1 MIMSEEWV
9 SSGNFSQALKTSPFE
24 QSAQNMTGQTGIH
37 TSLVGS
43 NSSPGSLLK
52 EKTSARQMGSKEISH
67 TSASKSASI
76 VGSGRFEKTG
86 NSSDE
91 ITGHNYKTESFTK
104 VKSQSMETTR
114 SHDKPEEPEQNYY
127 GWDGY
132 ESRFMEDVRE
142 SITSIPKCIPPWAKT
157 VRTKYG
163 YAPLN
168 RLEQESEESKKNMR
182 DKIEKLM
189 KKHSDLMLVKR
200 VESRKQLILEPSKK
214 YDEMDVVKMKA
225 KNTKYYMT
233 PMTKNDEKQFR
244 DDFQII
250 KDERSSEKLY
260 TDKSDSSMSVMKK
273 TSKPQVKKEISS
285 VLESLNKPIKSVTS
299 EGKNYETK
307 IGKESGKCPKVTLS
321 KIREYVKAQTM
332 DPDERRLHEII
343 KVEKVPSA
351 DVKDVRRLGSKYII
365 NVPQSKPTDKATI
378 NKIKI
383 KEKRKLKLHNIED
396 VKEKVTEFRY
406 TQDGT
411 KRESKNKTTTKE
423 SSEITEQLKKEIKSP
438 TETTTFQVTSKK
450 TPIITPLIDEK
461 KTDKVLL
468 IQYEKKSKQGET
480 RSADGKT
487 TLHKTQLLGI
497 KQRPCE
503 DVGEMYLYGTETIGT
518 KTKENIT
525 NVDGIPLSLK
535 DKVNL
540 IFQELREMSLTPEP
554 EIEMIESA
562 AQICPEVSS
571 KVTQRPSELGTDV
584 AMVQA
589 VPEVKSAEVQVRES
603 LLTMQDSF
611 LSVPPPSYD
620 ITPKMEKTKENITD
634 LLEKKLKD
642 LEKEE
647 DQSPSES
654 DAELKEKVERDLS
667 EKDAVDED
675 KKGGFI
681 EEEEEEEGKPGQ
693 PEIAIESERLSELE
707 ESKIEEP
714 TEVTEELAKMS
725 EEEDQNIDEEP
736 TEEQPVDDEKVI
748 EHTLDEKKT
757 SIELLTKTPS
767 KDLKIPSKILEEDI
781 HSKLEEE
788 KLEVPVEKRTTSL
801 DETKELEGVEIDT
814 TKRRDVEDIRSYE
827 FDKSQETTMKSK
839 STSKFLH
846 DKDKIRSRMNWT
858 KDTIYLE
865 KHTCPQLVQGLA
877 ITAMRRPADP
887 ISFLAH
893 WIYKSYENQE
903 REEHDTVFKEHLQL
917 AKTML
922 DVRGETKRFHEVF
935 GPMMSSSLVIWSG
948 GLSHELNLCTYSIM
962 LYSSAVAILS
972 RTIFPST
979 AAPLP
984 CQPRFPSRASRRPHG
999 IYQPLPRKFNTKT
1012 YPVKT
1017 YSPEQSQEDFSKLAE
1032 GEKEGGGEVEGG
1044 GGEEGGGG
1052 GGGLQSEIVQNA

>member
-24 QSAQNMTGQTGIH
+24 QSPQNVTGQTGIH

-67 TSASKSASI
+67 TSSASKSASI

-86 NSSDE
+86 NNSDE

-104 VKSQSMETTR
+104 VNSQSMETTR

-157 VRTKYG
+157 VRKKYG

-250 KDERSSEKLY
+250 KDGRSSEKLY

-351 DVKDVRRLGSKYII
+351 NVKDVRRLGSKYII

-396 VKEKVTEFRY
+396 VKEKVTEFQY
-406 TQDGT
+406 TQDGS

-540 IFQELREMSLTPEP
+540 IFQELREMTLTPEP
-554 EIEMIESA
+554 EIE
-562 AQICPEVSS
+562 
-571 KVTQRPSELGTDV
+571 
-584 AMVQA
+584 
-589 VPEVKSAEVQVRES
+589 SAEVQVHES

-620 ITPKMEKTKENITD
+620 ITPKMEKTEENIND

-667 EKDAVDED
+667 EKDTVDED
-675 KKGGFI
+675 KESGFI

-725 EEEDQNIDEEP
+725 EEEDQKIDEEP

-767 KDLKIPSKILEEDI
+767 KDLKIPNKILEEDKEDI

-788 KLEVPVEKRTTSL
+788 KLQVPVEKRTTSL
-801 DETKELEGVEIDT
+801 DEKKELEGVEIDT

-827 FDKSQETTMKSK
+827 FNKSQETKMKSK
-839 STSKFLH
+839 STFKFLH

-922 DVRGETKRFHEVF
+922 DVRGETK
-935 GPMMSSSLVIWSG
+935 
-948 GLSHELNLCTYSIM
+948 
-962 LYSSAVAILS
+962 
-972 RTIFPST
+972 
-979 AAPLP
+979 
-984 CQPRFPSRASRRPHG
+984 
-999 IYQPLPRKFNTKT
+999 LPRKFNTKT

-1032 GEKEGGGEVEGG
+1032 GEKEEGGGEVEGG

-1052 GGGLQSEIVQNA
+1052 GLQSEIVQNA

>member
-1 MIMSEEWV
+1 MSEEWLANT
-9 SSGNFSQALKTSPFE
+9 NFSQALKTSAVE
-24 QSAQNMTGQTGIH
+24 QIPQNLRSQTGIH
-37 TSLVGS
+37 TSLVSS

-52 EKTSARQMGSKEISH
+52 ENPSARQMGSKGMSH
-67 TSASKSASI
+67 TTASKSVSF
-76 VGSGRFEKTG
+76 VGSDQFDKDD
-86 NSSDE
+86 NISDE
-91 ITGHNYKTESFTK
+91 ITGYNYKTESITK
-104 VKSQSMETTR
+104 VKLQSTKKPR

-132 ESRFMEDVRE
+132 ESKFVEDVRE

-157 VRTKYG
+157 VRKKYG
-163 YAPLN
+163 YEPSD
-168 RLEQESEESKKNMR
+168 RLKHESEESKKNMR
-182 DKIEKLM
+182 DKIEHLM

-214 YDEMDVVKMKA
+214 YDDMDVVKMKA

-233 PMTKNDEKQFR
+233 PLTKNDENQFR

-250 KDERSSEKLY
+250 KDGRSSEKFY
-260 TDKSDSSMSVMKK
+260 TKKSNSSMSVTKK

-285 VLESLNKPIKSVTS
+285 VLDSLNKTIKSVTP
-299 EGKNYETK
+299 EGKDYENK
-307 IGKESGKCPKVTLS
+307 IGKELGKCPKVTLS

-343 KVEKVPSA
+343 KVEKVPSTN
-351 DVKDVRRLGSKYII
+351 VKDVRGLGSKYII

-396 VKEKVTEFRY
+396 INEKVTEFQY
-406 TQDGT
+406 TDDGT
-411 KRESKNKTTTKE
+411 KRERKNKTLGRTKE
-423 SSEITEQLKKEIKSP
+423 CSEITEQLKKEIKSP

-450 TPIITPLIDEK
+450 TPIITPLINEK

-487 TLHKTQLLGI
+487 TLHKTQLLGV

-503 DVGEMYLYGTETIGT
+503 DVGEMYLYGTETAGT
-518 KTKENIT
+518 KTKEHIT

-540 IFQELREMSLTPEP
+540 IFQELREMTLKPEP
-554 EIEMIESA
+554 DIELIESA

-589 VPEVKSAEVQVRES
+589 VPEVKSAEVQVRQS
-603 LLTMQDSF
+603 LLTMQDSV

-620 ITPKMEKTKENITD
+620 RSLKIDKTEEKITD
-634 LLEKKLKD
+634 LLQKKLID
-642 LEKEE
+642 LEKIKEE
-647 DQSPSES
+647 DQSSSES
-654 DAELKEKVERDLS
+654 EAELNDKFKGNLPD
-667 EKDAVDED
+667 KGAVDEN
-675 KKGGFI
+675 KEGEEI
-681 EEEEEEEGKPGQ
+681 EEEEEEEEDKPIK
-693 PEIAIESERLSELE
+693 PEMSIESERLSELE
-707 ESKIEEP
+707 ESEKEEITEVTDEVPEELTEELTQMSKEEQIRGEEP
-714 TEVTEELAKMS
+714 TEKQPVN
-725 EEEDQNIDEEP
+725 EEEVTD
-736 TEEQPVDDEKVI
+736 
-748 EHTLDEKKT
+748 HTIDEKKT
-757 SIELLTKTPS
+757 PTELLTKTSS
-767 KDLKIPSKILEEDI
+767 KDLKPPSKTLEEDI
-781 HSKLEEE
+781 HSKLKEE
-788 KLEVPVEKRTTSL
+788 KLGAPVEEKTTPQDEKR
-801 DETKELEGVEIDT
+801 ELEDVEIGIS
-814 TKRRDVEDIRSYE
+814 KRRDDEDIRSYE
-827 FDKSQETTMKSK
+827 FDKFQETTMKST
-839 STSKFLH
+839 SPSKFVH

-865 KHTCPQLVQGLA
+865 KHTCPRLVRGLA

-903 REEHDTVFKEHLQL
+903 REEHDTVFQEHLQL

-922 DVRGETKRFHEVF
+922 DVRGETK
-935 GPMMSSSLVIWSG
+935 P
-948 GLSHELNLCTYSIM
+948 
-962 LYSSAVAILS
+962 
-972 RTIFPST
+972 
-979 AAPLP
+979 
-984 CQPRFPSRASRRPHG
+984 
-999 IYQPLPRKFNTKT
+999 PRKFNTKT

-1017 YSPEQSQEDFSKLAE
+1017 YSPEQSQEDFSKLPE
-1032 GEKEGGGEVEGG
+1032 GEKE
-1044 GGEEGGGG
+1044 EEEGGG

>member
-250 KDERSSEKLY
+250 KDGRSSEKLY

-681 EEEEEEEGKPGQ
+681 EEEEEEEEEEGKPGQ

-725 EEEDQNIDEEP
+725 EEEDQKIDEEP

-767 KDLKIPSKILEEDI
+767 KDLKIPSKILEEDKEDI

-801 DETKELEGVEIDT
+801 DEKKELEGVEIDT

-922 DVRGETKRFHEVF
+922 DVRGETK
-935 GPMMSSSLVIWSG
+935 
-948 GLSHELNLCTYSIM
+948 
-962 LYSSAVAILS
+962 
-972 RTIFPST
+972 
-979 AAPLP
+979 
-984 CQPRFPSRASRRPHG
+984 
-999 IYQPLPRKFNTKT
+999 LPRKFNTKT